1 MAGPLS
7 VQMLID
13 LGFDP
18 VEFAKAMRQL
28 ADDVE
33 SGSLIYVGKGGLSFD
48 FENGTITVNSSLVLR
63 GRDG

>member
-7 VQMLID
+7 IQMLTD

-18 VEFAKAMRQL
+18 KEFAKAMRQL

-33 SGSLIYVGKGGLSFD
+33 SGSLQWIGKGGLSFD
-48 FENGTITVNSSLVLR
+48 FENDTITVNSSLVFR